1 MIELDTQKKSI
12 LVDKIKTYF
21 DQELHQDIGQFDA
34 EFLLDFFAK
43 EVGVFFYNKGVEDAK
58 HVIDAQF
65 QAIDMALMDIEQ
77 PESLWP

>member
-58 HVIDAQF
+58 HVIHAQF

-77 PESLWP
+77 PESL

>member
-1 MIELDTQKKSI
+1 MIELNAHQKSMI
-12 LVDKIKTYF
+12 VDKIKHYF

-77 PESLWP
+77 PEPL

>member
-77 PESLWP
+77 PESL